1 MKDTRIQR
9 ISSEVKKVI
18 SQIIAN
24 DLKNPHISEMTSIT
38 EVRVS
43 KDLMYAD
50 IYVSI
55 FGSEKKKQETMEA
68 LEDSK
73 GYLRNLLGKKLKL
86 RLTPEPRFHL
96 DQSIEIGV
104 KMSQLI
110 NETIQADKEK
120 GKNE

>member
-50 IYVSI
+50 IYSVYLVRKRKNRKRWKPWNI
-55 FGSEKKKQETMEA
+55 
-68 LEDSK
+68 LK
-73 GYLRNLLGKKLKL
+73 G
-86 RLTPEPRFHL
+86 
-96 DQSIEIGV
+96 I
-104 KMSQLI
+104 
-110 NETIQADKEK
+110 
-120 GKNE
+120 